1 MKPPGGSRQDLRV
14 ASGPVVRPAR
24 ALSGPAGWL
33 AQLARRPEFSAAVM
47 LIAVFAAFHLYT
59 GIFLSGPN
67 TRLLLTIIP
76 ELGIVCLGVTV
87 LMIAGEFDLS
97 VGSVF
102 ALSPMLMHVLT
113 AIHGID
119 PWIAIPVALMAA
131 MAVGYLNGIVTLSLA
146 IPSFITTLG
155 MLFVVRSLSIVL
167 VGKNPVRLADMPM
180 AQTLFAH
187 DFGPF
192 RASLLWFIAIALVLY
207 VWLHRSDFG
216 NWIFA
221 TGGQA
226 QAARDLGVNTRRVK
240 LVCFMLCSALAGFA
254 GIVQLLRTKAPLP
267 SMGTGL
273 ELEVIAGAVIGGAA
287 LTGGVGSIL
296 GAVIGATLIRSIDN
310 GLVMSR
316 VDAEWF
322 RTALGIL
329 IVVSVVLNVR
339 VRHFFAERR

>member
-1 MKPPGGSRQDLRV
+1 MSSQGGAPTAQASATLGNGSTLRV
-14 ASGPVVRPAR
+14 
-24 ALSGPAGWL
+24 GPAPKPL
-33 AQLARRPEFSAAVM
+33 LARLTQKPEFSAIVM
-47 LIAVFAAFHLYT
+47 LVAVFVAFQLYT
-59 GIFLSGPN
+59 GLFLSYYN
-67 TRLLLTIIP
+67 SKLLLTIIP

-102 ALSPMLMHVLT
+102 ALVPMCLHILISYYGVEPWT
-113 AIHGID
+113 AMV
-119 PWIAIPVALMAA
+119 IALAIGAF
-131 MAVGYLNGIVTLSLA
+131 VGYANGAITISLG

-155 MLFVVRSLSIVL
+155 MLFVIRSMSIVV
-167 VGKNPVRLADMPM
+167 VGGLPGALSPNPATELL
-180 AQTLFAH
+180 TH
-187 DFGPF
+187 NFGLF
-192 RASLLWFIAIALVLY
+192 RASLLWYVGIAVVLA

-226 QAARDLGVNTRRVK
+226 QAAKDLGINTRKVK
-240 LVCFMLCSALAGFA
+240 IVCFMLCSTLAGFA
-254 GIVQLLRTKAPLP
+254 GIIQMLRTKAPLP

-287 LTGGVGSIL
+287 LTGGAGSIL
-296 GAVIGATLIRSIDN
+296 GAIIGAILIRSIDN

-316 VDAEWF
+316 VNAEWF
-322 RTALGIL
+322 RTALGVL

-339 VRHFFAERR
+339 VSQWFKGGRS

>member
-1 MKPPGGSRQDLRV
+1 MTAASRPVAGGDNGKGPGEG
-14 ASGPVVRPAR
+14 PAR
-24 ALSGPAGWL
+24 TPASRSLLSRLG
-33 AQLARRPEFSAAVM
+33 QRPEFSAAIM
-47 LIAVFAAFHLYT
+47 LIAVFVAFQAYT

-67 TRLLLTIIP
+67 SRLLLTIIP

-102 ALSPMLMHVLT
+102 AVAPMTMHVLT
-113 AIHGID
+113 ARAGLD
-119 PWIAIPVALMAA
+119 PATSIAIALGLCL
-131 MAVGYLNGIVTLSLA
+131 VIGYLNGAVTLSLG

-167 VGKNPVRLADMPM
+167 VGKNPVPIADMPVV
-180 AQTLFAH
+180 QNLFTH
-187 DFGPF
+187 NFGPF
-192 RASLLWFIAIALVLY
+192 RASLLWYLGIALVLWL
-207 VWLHRSDFG
+207 WLHRSDFG

-226 QAARDLGVNTRRVK
+226 QAAKDLGINTRKVK
-240 LVCFMLCSALAGFA
+240 ISCFMLCSALAGFA
-254 GIVQLLRTKAPLP
+254 GIIQMLRTQAPLP

-287 LTGGVGSIL
+287 LTGGIGSIL
-296 GAVIGATLIRSIDN
+296 GAIIGAILIRSIDN

-322 RTALGIL
+322 RTALGVL
-329 IVVSVVLNVR
+329 IVLSVVLNVKVAR
-339 VRHFFAERR
+339 FFKERRP